1 MSTNAKTQIPNGKYP
16 EDIRRIFTVWN
27 QYPEDIW
34 RIFTVWNPGFG
45 LSIILKRHE
54 FERHESKFDRLAA
67 MLDIFF
73 S

>member
-16 EDIRRIFTVWN
+16 EDIR
-27 QYPEDIW
+27 